1 MRIEAIASL
10 VDKDAKVLDIGTD
23 HAYLPIYL
31 YQKNITKFVTGSDI
45 SKNALEYAKKNLERY
60 NLEDKINLIV
70 SNGFKNIEEE
80 YDTVVISGMGTE
92 TIKKI
97 LEVKRPEKLILS
109 SHNNVDELR
118 RYMASINYKID
129 KEIVIKENNI
139 YYDIIKYVK
148 GKEELSK
155 LDILVGKSNN
165 LEYIAYLKKKYERL
179 YKVSKNKKYL
189 EYIEIIKEGLFEF

>member
-189 EYIEIIKEGLFEF
+189 EYIEIIKEVVK

>member
-70 SNGFKNIEEE
+70 SDGFKNIEEE

-109 SHNNVDELR
+109 SHKNVDELR
-118 RYMASINYKID
+118 RYMVSIDYKID

-189 EYIEIIKEGLFEF
+189 EYIEIIKEVVK

>member
-1 MRIEAIASL
+1 MRIEILASL

-31 YQKNITKFVTGSDI
+31 YQENITKFVTGSDI
-45 SKNALEYAKKNLERY
+45 SENALKYAKKNLKRY

-70 SNGFKNIEEE
+70 SDGFKNIKED

-97 LEVKRPEKLILS
+97 LDEKRPDKLILS
-109 SHNNVDELR
+109 SHKNVDELR
-118 RYMASINYKID
+118 RYMVSIDYKID

-148 GKEELSK
+148 GREKLSK
-155 LDILVGKSNN
+155 LDILIGKSNN
-165 LEYIAYLKKKYERL
+165 LEYIAYLRKKYERL
-179 YKVSKNKKYL
+179 YEVSKDKKYL
-189 EYIEIIKEGLFEF
+189 EYLEIIKEVVK